1 MGGASAA
8 GPCEGPL
15 QERMGAAMAYEE
27 ADKLIEDCQ
36 VLLRHVTRL
45 PDSRLDWCF
54 EDTRKSL
61 AGTPPARIAV
71 PPAATPGKGAF
82 LERLVALACAP
93 RAARGGPA
101 PDPADMA
108 FLIGAR
114 DFLSSLA
121 SPATVDS
128 IRITEEYNR
137 TGGLSRIGTAIR
149 RVWQRLR
156 RGTPLPAGTSSR
168 TRSFGRS
175 LATQVA
181 LANLLV
187 LVVVSLTV
195 VVSIYALVGRGLLQ
209 EVRANDAFF
218 NQLSAEMEAAQQAD
232 AGIFAA
238 VLGRGEDPPR
248 QQSPFPV
255 RRYCE
260 FVQWKAKQGEH
271 DAFASTSQQ
280 KLCDRYVGYNSTVTR
295 LFVRLKDW
303 HGVVVLPGT
312 RDDLEGPA
320 PAPGTV
326 HLADASGG
334 LPAGAADAARGAGE
348 AGPSLRALAL
358 AQSLRLEV
366 ATANVVLQAIA
377 EYLLPCLYAALG
389 ALAAALRHIARR
401 ADTSTLDFSDGGVIW
416 RSLVLG
422 VLFGAVIGLFASQI
436 GGAITP
442 EGEEA
447 IASLTPA
454 AISLLAGYSVA
465 RVFEFFDGL
474 ALRVFGAPAQAA
486 GPAR

>member
-1 MGGASAA
+1 
-8 GPCEGPL
+8 
-15 QERMGAAMAYEE
+15 MAYEE
-27 ADKLIEDCQ
+27 TDKLIEDCQ

-71 PPAATPGKGAF
+71 PPVATPGKAAF
-82 LERLVALACAP
+82 LERLVALAGMP
-93 RAARGGPA
+93 RAARGGAP
-101 PDPADMA
+101 PDPADLA

-137 TGGLSRIGTAIR
+137 TGGLGRIGTGIR

-156 RGTPLPAGTSSR
+156 RGTPLPAASPSR
-168 TRSFGRS
+168 TRGFGRS

-187 LVVVSLTV
+187 LALVTLTV
-195 VVSIYALVGRGLLQ
+195 LVSIYALVGRGLLQ

-218 NQLSAEMEAAQQAD
+218 NQLSAEMETAQQAD

-238 VLGRGEDPPR
+238 VLGRGDDPPR
-248 QQSPFPV
+248 QQTPFPV

-260 FVQWKAKQGEH
+260 FVQWKAGQGDL

-280 KLCDRYVGYNSTVTR
+280 KLCDRYNGYNSTVTR
-295 LFVRLKDW
+295 LFFRLKDW

-320 PAPGTV
+320 LAPEAV

-334 LPAGAADAARGAGE
+334 LPAAARE

-366 ATANVVLQAIA
+366 ATAEVVLRAIA
-377 EYLLPCLYAALG
+377 EYLLPCLYAMLG

-401 ADTSTLDFSDGGVIW
+401 ADTATLDFSDGGVIW

-422 VLFGAVIGLFASQI
+422 VLFGAVIGLFASQL
-436 GGAITP
+436 GGAMTP
-442 EGEEA
+442 AGEGA

-474 ALRVFGAPAQAA
+474 ALRVFGAPAAA
-486 GPAR
+486 PGPAR

>member
-1 MGGASAA
+1 
-8 GPCEGPL
+8 
-15 QERMGAAMAYEE
+15 MAYEE

-61 AGTPPARIAV
+61 SGTPPARIAV

-137 TGGLSRIGTAIR
+137 TGGLGRIGTGLR
-149 RVWQRLR
+149 RLWQRLR
-156 RGTPLPAGTSSR
+156 RGTPLPAGPASR
-168 TRSFGRS
+168 TRGFGRS

-181 LANLLV
+181 LANVLVLLLV
-187 LVVVSLTV
+187 ALTV
-195 VVSIYALVGRGLLQ
+195 SVSIYALVGRGLLQ
-209 EVRANDAFF
+209 EVRTNDAFF
-218 NQLSAEMEAAQQAD
+218 NQLSAEMEEAQKAD
-232 AGIFAA
+232 IGIFAA
-238 VLGRGEDPPR
+238 ALGRGEDPP
-248 QQSPFPV
+248 QPQSPFPV

-260 FVQWKAKQGEH
+260 FVQWKAKQGEF
-271 DAFASTSQQ
+271 DAFASTKQQ
-280 KLCDRYVGYNSTVTR
+280 KLCDRYNGYNGTVTR
-295 LFVRLKDW
+295 LFFRLKDW

-312 RDDLEGPA
+312 HDDLDVPA
-320 PAPGTV
+320 PQRGAV

-334 LPAGAADAARGAGE
+334 LPPGAGE
-348 AGPSLRALAL
+348 PARGGEDSAPSVRALAL

-401 ADTSTLDFSDGGVIW
+401 ADTATLDFSDGGVIW
-416 RSLVLG
+416 RSFVLG

-436 GGAITP
+436 GNGFTA

-486 GPAR
+486 GPPR